1 MATEDKYFF
10 GLLLGSSYLDVW
22 FNNIYLSVSNN
33 YLTYTDTVEHHIGSL
48 INGSSIVSTGI
59 DLNDGI
65 TVTTAEQLKLQEIY
79 FDE

>member
-22 FNNIYLSVSNN
+22 FNNIYLSPSNI
-33 YLTYTDTVEHHIGSL
+33 YLAYTDTVERHIGSL
-48 INGSSIVSTGI
+48 INGSSIVSTGV
-59 DLNDGI
+59 DLNEGI